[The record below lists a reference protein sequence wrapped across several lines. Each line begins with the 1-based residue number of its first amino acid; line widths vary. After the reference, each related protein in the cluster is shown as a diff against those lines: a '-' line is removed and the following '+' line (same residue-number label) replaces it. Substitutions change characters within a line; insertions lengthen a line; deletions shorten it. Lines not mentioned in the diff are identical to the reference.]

1 MYHLHVKAGM
11 NKWLAWRKCK
21 SRMRAARN
29 QKNLDDGASRLDRES
44 AIMGIGDPED
54 AGEWERIDVTID
66 SGSAV
71 SAIPECVAKDW
82 PMYDCT
88 DGPAAYTSASDH
100 SVHVKGIKHPRLQFQ
115 NGLEANVSV
124 KVCSP
129 LKKPIFSVAR
139 MNRAFRIVLD
149 GDESYAE
156 CKKTG
161 AKIRIYMRGGV
172 FVMPVWIRK
181 PPFHGQA

>member
-1 MYHLHVKAGM
+1 MDRHCPIM
-11 NKWLAWRKCK
+11 
-21 SRMRAARN
+21 SISSPDAA
-29 QKNLDDGASRLDRES
+29 D
-44 AIMGIGDPED
+44 
-54 AGEWERIDVTID
+54 EWERIDVTID

-71 SAIPECVAKDW
+71 SAIPESVAKDW
-82 PMYDCT
+82 PMWECT

-115 NGLEANVSV
+115 SGLEANVSV

-161 AKIRIYMRGGV
+161 DKIKIYVRGGV
-172 FVMPVWIRK
+172 FVMPAWIRK
-181 PPFHGQA
+181 PPFHGQASMP